1 MDEVYGSA
9 RLLFNNTNDGQQSEL
24 GDVMG
29 NFFGGTYLDNE
40 ATEIE
45 ENLLFSQNGG
55 GGSGG
60 GGGGPTT
67 KYHRKGTEKREKRIQ
82 IP

>member
-9 RLLFNNTNDGQQSEL
+9 RLLFKNTNDGQQSEL

-45 ENLLFSQNGG
+45 ENLFIFSEWRWWWWWSDHQISPAGN
-55 GGSGG
+55 
-60 GGGGPTT
+60 
-67 KYHRKGTEKREKRIQ
+67 EKREKGIQ